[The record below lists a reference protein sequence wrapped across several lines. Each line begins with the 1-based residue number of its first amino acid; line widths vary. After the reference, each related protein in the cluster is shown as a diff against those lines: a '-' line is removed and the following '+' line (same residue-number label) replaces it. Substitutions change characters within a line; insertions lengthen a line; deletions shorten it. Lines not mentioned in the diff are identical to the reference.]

1 MDTTVDVVF
10 LCARCEDR
18 LTCPD
23 GAADS
28 SNVFC
33 SNCGAK
39 VAAWTAFRNAA
50 AEVIRCEMR
59 SELITLPGLPNAK
72 IYISRIA
79 AGTGPS

>member
-1 MDTTVDVVF
+1 MATTVDVVF
-10 LCARCEDR
+10 LCARCEER

-28 SNVFC
+28 SDVFC
-33 SNCGAK
+33 GNCGAK
-39 VAAWTAFRNAA
+39 VATWTALRNAA
-50 AEVIRCEMR
+50 AEVIRREMR

-79 AGTGPS
+79 TGRGPS